1 MGLEVGEV
9 SVRLDGLL
17 LRFMDQ
23 MENLQEKRNLLNSLI
38 EAGWFAMSKA
48 RYAMGNK
55 CVSSLQ
61 YGHEMAPLVRLH
73 TKLTVRPPRATASE
87 DKAALGSL
95 QASLQAPGQTTGGAG
110 ARALEKG
117 EVQFRTERT
126 EPKPVENSKEE
137 PKEVEEI
144 GPKEEGVRRRKTVNK
159 KTDKED
165 PLEPK
170 EMPDTKERT
179 EPDRMVKGQTSS
191 QDPLKWFGILVPQ
204 SLKQAQSSFK
214 QVIELAAEIA
224 TLQTQVEAT
233 REEFRTQLQ
242 SKQQLLQWREP

>member
-23 MENLQEKRNLLNSLI
+23 MENLQEKRIMLNSLI
-38 EAGWFAMSKA
+38 EAGWFSMSKA

-73 TKLTVRPPRATASE
+73 T
-87 DKAALGSL
+87 
-95 QASLQAPGQTTGGAG
+95 
-110 ARALEKG
+110 RALEKG
-117 EVQFRTERT
+117 EVQFRTERM

-137 PKEVEEI
+137 PKQVEEI
-144 GPKEEGVRRRKTVNK
+144 GPKEEVGVRRRKTVNK
-159 KTDKED
+159 KTDQED

-170 EMPDTKERT
+170 DVPDTKEKT
-179 EPDRMVKGQTSS
+179 EPDRMVKGQISS

-224 TLQTQVEAT
+224 ALQTQIEAT
-233 REEFRTQLQ
+233 REEFRTQLK
-242 SKQQLLQWREP
+242 SKQQLLQGRES

>member
-23 MENLQEKRNLLNSLI
+23 MENLQEKRIMLNSLI
-38 EAGWFAMSKA
+38 EAGWFSMSKA

-73 TKLTVRPPRATASE
+73 T
-87 DKAALGSL
+87 
-95 QASLQAPGQTTGGAG
+95 
-110 ARALEKG
+110 RALEKG
-117 EVQFRTERT
+117 EVQFRTERM

-137 PKEVEEI
+137 PKQVEEI

-159 KTDKED
+159 KTDQED

-170 EMPDTKERT
+170 DVPDTKEKT
-179 EPDRMVKGQTSS
+179 EPDRMVKGQISS

-224 TLQTQVEAT
+224 ALQTQIEAT
-233 REEFRTQLQ
+233 REEFRTQLK
-242 SKQQLLQWREP
+242 SKQQLLQGRES

>member
-73 TKLTVRPPRATASE
+73 TN
-87 DKAALGSL
+87 
-95 QASLQAPGQTTGGAG
+95 
-110 ARALEKG
+110 ALEKG

-170 EMPDTKERT
+170 EMPDTKEKT

-242 SKQQLLQWREP
+242 SKQLLQGREP

>member
-1 MGLEVGEV
+1 MFLVDLIAVDFYGPTRKSGP
-9 SVRLDGLL
+9 ST
-17 LRFMDQ
+17 F
-23 MENLQEKRNLLNSLI
+23 LN
-38 EAGWFAMSKA
+38 
-48 RYAMGNK
+48 
-55 CVSSLQ
+55 
-61 YGHEMAPLVRLH
+61 
-73 TKLTVRPPRATASE
+73 T
-87 DKAALGSL
+87 
-95 QASLQAPGQTTGGAG
+95 
-110 ARALEKG
+110 RALEKG

-170 EMPDTKERT
+170 EMPDTKEKT

-214 QVIELAAEIA
+214 QGKLSFDLKDIRAAETGLFEWSSPQKSA
-224 TLQTQVEAT
+224 AEGHYSGV
-233 REEFRTQLQ
+233 
-242 SKQQLLQWREP
+242 KQLLGFCDDRCFSQPLWRTAIHTNPSSCFFSWNGKLARSTTIVKSLI